1 MNIKNIKGLKY
12 PDEYFI
18 KFFFKYQYHNKNNLK
33 FFELGCSN
41 GCNLM
46 LPFSFDN
53 DVVGIDL
60 NENLIDYANENF
72 KSMVK
77 ENYKFY
83 KDDMREF
90 CKNTKDIKSD
100 VLIMANSIYYVP
112 KNDFIQLLN
121 NIKNNRLIKENSTIF
136 IRFRSPKDFR
146 NNKGNYIDEN
156 TFLIYNGITGEDGI
170 LCKFY
175 EEYEM
180 IQILRETLDLR
191 YFQSMKIE
199 YENIQN
205 NTKVNNNDIVIW
217 GTIN

>member
-136 IRFRSPKDFR
+136 IRFRSPRDFR

>member
-136 IRFRSPKDFR
+136 IRFRSPKAFR